1 MIPSA
6 GSGKVLDFDIE
17 NRPLSYWVPDM
28 PTAQITAI
36 ASMWIIDREVDHDS
50 LRMDYL
56 LAPSSTE
63 DDERAMLARFIE
75 RYNEADLVTGH
86 YIRRHDLPI
95 TNAMLYELGLP
106 LMGPKMSCDTKLDM
120 MKKAD
125 LPATQEFLIDT
136 LQPVCPLGIPLEK
149 FHMSQTA
156 WREANRLSPKG
167 LELTRRRVLSDVHAH
182 SHLRQAMLDR
192 GYLRASRLWDP
203 GGGVSEMTEG
213 RHR

>member
-1 MIPSA
+1 MLVQST
-6 GSGKVLDFDIE
+6 GHGRVLDWDIE

-36 ASMWIIDREVDHDS
+36 ASMWVGDHDS

-56 LAPSSTE
+56 LTPESTE
-63 DDERAMLARFIE
+63 DDERGMLGRFIE

-106 LMGPKMSCDTKLDM
+106 LMEAKMSCDTKLDM
-120 MKKAD
+120 FKKAD

-136 LQPVCPLGIPLEK
+136 LKPTCPLGVTLEK

-156 WREANRLSPKG
+156 WREANRLSPAG
-167 LELTRRRVLSDVHAH
+167 LKLTIHRVMSDVHAH
-182 SHLRQAMLDR
+182 SHLRDAMLAK
-192 GYLRASRLWDP
+192 GYLKGPSMWNP
-203 GGGVSEMTEG
+203 GGGSMQPEG
-213 RHR
+213 RNR